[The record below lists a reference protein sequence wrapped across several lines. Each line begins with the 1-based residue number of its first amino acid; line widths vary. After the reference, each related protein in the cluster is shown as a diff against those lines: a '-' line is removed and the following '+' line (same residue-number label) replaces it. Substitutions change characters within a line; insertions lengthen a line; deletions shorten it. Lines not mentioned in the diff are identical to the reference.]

1 MVHRIDDG
9 GSRRRRNTR
18 TRPLERHI
26 SLPFPFRPVSRF
38 GCAPRPQALT
48 ALGAAAQRCCV
59 HQHTVP
65 GVVLLLLFLSLL
77 QLGNSVGA
85 KAWLWEP
92 LPPTTTVAV
101 AVPMWTSAIPTDSA
115 SACTTLLL
123 DAQ

>member
-38 GCAPRPQALT
+38 GGAPRPQALT
-48 ALGAAAQRCCV
+48 ALGAAAQHCCV

-77 QLGNSVGA
+77 QLSNSVGA

-92 LPPTTTVAV
+92 LPPTTVAV
-101 AVPMWTSAIPTDSA
+101 AVPMWTSARCTSA
-115 SACTTLLL
+115 ERILLL
-123 DAQ
+123 TATDP